1 MFKNITIAKKLNFL
15 TTIITVAFMIVSIN
29 TYSSF
34 KNIQTHYNNIQEIA
48 DENNHL
54 KSILVG
60 GLLYNS
66 AASVVF
72 MEPNNKKA
80 LQSMKDGIVKV
91 ETFMEKLKTTNKQS
105 YDSLYND
112 LKKMKEFAFKLYTK
126 VQQGGIITEE
136 ERKTRLHQWQI
147 LKIKI
152 FDLTEEAKNK
162 NIEKNHEFNNYLTD
176 TKNLYIIEMLI
187 TGVII
192 LGILFTLKSS
202 IISTIKSINIKFHTI
217 LSSGTLNERINS
229 TEKNELGNMAR
240 DIDKIL
246 DHADKAT
253 KDAQK
258 HAQIAEEKIVQVEKE
273 LIKNRATV
281 TLIDQMSN
289 GTVHNLSLVQ
299 NGLTTNME
307 LLQSIDETGNK
318 TTNNIAH
325 MDNSTQEIIRSVDN
339 VSSILSES
347 YENTENLSRSVE
359 EISSVMAL
367 IKDISDQTNLL
378 ALNAAIEAA
387 RAGEHGRGFA
397 VVADEVRLLAER
409 TQKAT
414 SEVEMNINLLKQNS
428 TNMFENNE
436 KAKDAANSSI
446 STLEDFRTI
455 FEKLINNISQMKND
469 TVNIG
474 LALNINLAR
483 IDHVLF
489 KTNGY
494 NAIISNK
501 AIDLTNEK
509 SCRFG
514 MWLSNNAPDQLKDA
528 PSFKKIDKPHTQVH
542 QSINNAIAYIK
553 NGSIENNYDKIINLF
568 KDSEDASKNLF
579 QVLSNI
585 QYESTMTV
593 NNSKQKY
600 QETTV

>member
-1 MFKNITIAKKLNFL
+1 
-15 TTIITVAFMIVSIN
+15 
-29 TYSSF
+29 
-34 KNIQTHYNNIQEIA
+34 
-48 DENNHL
+48 
-54 KSILVG
+54 
-60 GLLYNS
+60 
-66 AASVVF
+66 
-72 MEPNNKKA
+72 
-80 LQSMKDGIVKV
+80 
-91 ETFMEKLKTTNKQS
+91 
-105 YDSLYND
+105 
-112 LKKMKEFAFKLYTK
+112 
-126 VQQGGIITEE
+126 
-136 ERKTRLHQWQI
+136 
-147 LKIKI
+147 
-152 FDLTEEAKNK
+152 
-162 NIEKNHEFNNYLTD
+162 
-176 TKNLYIIEMLI
+176 
-187 TGVII
+187 
-192 LGILFTLKSS
+192 
-202 IISTIKSINIKFHTI
+202 
-217 LSSGTLNERINS
+217 
-229 TEKNELGNMAR
+229 MAR